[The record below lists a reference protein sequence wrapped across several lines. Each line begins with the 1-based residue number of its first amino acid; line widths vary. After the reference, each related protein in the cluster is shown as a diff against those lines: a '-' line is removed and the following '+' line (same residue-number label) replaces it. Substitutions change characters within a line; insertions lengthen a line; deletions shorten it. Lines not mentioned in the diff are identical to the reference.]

1 MIGACQNPPEPADFT
16 FEASQGLYQLSSAES
31 YLSAS
36 GSDFSEQVL
45 VPAEIL
51 APLFSSANLNQV
63 EVNSD
68 AASSQLSINLS
79 GSTTSQ
85 SYVIPFSE
93 FVPYEG
99 PASPDGTYSQVIRKC
114 TTDSRG
120 TETCEQ
126 QPRTTAFS
134 AGQPIGPSLVSEIS
148 NGCQVLTQEYVTLWF
163 YENGTMTSD
172 LYVSSSIDSF
182 SPRTGIAIQCREHL
196 VSVANRIR
204 SGTPLESDGLFQLYL
219 LNGAI
224 PSVTSIPSLTAMQSG
239 FLYDGVKVSSSS
251 SAPGGASAPL
261 LEASIL
267 PSRSGSVLNQSS
279 NLDLASMHNAV
290 VKALKAG
297 RQ

>member
-99 PASPDGTYSQVIRKC
+99 PASPDGTYSKVIRKF

-120 TETCEQ
+120 T
-126 QPRTTAFS
+126 
-134 AGQPIGPSLVSEIS
+134 
-148 NGCQVLTQEYVTLWF
+148 
-163 YENGTMTSD
+163 
-172 LYVSSSIDSF
+172 
-182 SPRTGIAIQCREHL
+182 
-196 VSVANRIR
+196 
-204 SGTPLESDGLFQLYL
+204 
-219 LNGAI
+219 
-224 PSVTSIPSLTAMQSG
+224 
-239 FLYDGVKVSSSS
+239 
-251 SAPGGASAPL
+251 
-261 LEASIL
+261 
-267 PSRSGSVLNQSS
+267 
-279 NLDLASMHNAV
+279 
-290 VKALKAG
+290 
-297 RQ
+297 